1 MKADAERPYI
11 VFGFETTHDALT
23 AEAAFAGAGLPLTVM
38 PTPKILGAL
47 CGIALRVAEDDA
59 PVAERI
65 LAEAGIESSGS
76 VRILDR

>member
-1 MKADAERPYI
+1 MNSDVERPYV

-23 AEAAFAGAGLPLTVM
+23 AEAALAATGLALTVM
-38 PTPKILGAL
+38 PSPKVLGAL

-59 PVAERI
+59 PLVERI
-65 LAEAGIESSGS
+65 LAEAGVGWSGS